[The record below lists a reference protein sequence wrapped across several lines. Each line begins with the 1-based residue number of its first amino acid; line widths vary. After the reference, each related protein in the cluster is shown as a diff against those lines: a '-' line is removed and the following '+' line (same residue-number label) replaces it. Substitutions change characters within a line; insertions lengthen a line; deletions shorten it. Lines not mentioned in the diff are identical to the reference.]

1 MKISF
6 TRDFR
11 RGHARKQRNPS
22 RAAEPS
28 NVDDDG
34 LPAPAE
40 RARALS
46 EVNDLRSE
54 NTRLKKNI
62 ELSLEVQSAMQD
74 EIGEISRERDRRNA
88 QIVAIADQYT
98 RAIKV
103 YRDAARRIRKRRRH
117 TVPRAYWKNRIRLR
131 EIIIPSCSR

>member
-28 NVDDDG
+28 NVDDG
-34 LPAPAE
+34 PAPAE

-54 NTRLKKNI
+54 NERLKKNI
-62 ELSLEVQSAMQD
+62 ALSLEVQSAMQD

-88 QIVAIADQYT
+88 QIIAIADQCT
-98 RAIKV
+98 RAIKG
-103 YRDAARRIRKRRRH
+103 YRDAVNVVARIRKRRRRH
-117 TVPRAYWKNRIRLR
+117 TAPRAYWKK
-131 EIIIPSCSR
+131 PHQA

>member
-28 NVDDDG
+28 NVDDG
-34 LPAPAE
+34 PAPAE

-54 NTRLKKNI
+54 NERLKKNI

-88 QIVAIADQYT
+88 QIIAIADQCT
-98 RAIKV
+98 RAIKG
-103 YRDAARRIRKRRRH
+103 YRDAVNVVARIRKRRRRH
-117 TVPRAYWKNRIRLR
+117 TAPRAYWKKTASGL
-131 EIIIPSCSR
+131 EK

>member
-28 NVDDDG
+28 NVDDG
-34 LPAPAE
+34 PAPVE

-54 NTRLKKNI
+54 NERLKKNI
-62 ELSLEVQSAMQD
+62 ELSLKVQSAMQD

-88 QIVAIADQYT
+88 QIIAITDQCT
-98 RAIKV
+98 RAING
-103 YRDAARRIRKRRRH
+103 YRDAVNVVARIRKRRRRH
-117 TVPRAYWKNRIRLR
+117 TAPRAYWKKTASGL
-131 EIIIPSCSR
+131 EK

>member
-28 NVDDDG
+28 NVDDG
-34 LPAPAE
+34 PAPVK

-54 NTRLKKNI
+54 NERLKKNI
-62 ELSLEVQSAMQD
+62 ELSLKVQSAMQD

-88 QIVAIADQYT
+88 QIIAIADQCT
-98 RAIKV
+98 RAING
-103 YRDAARRIRKRRRH
+103 YRDAVNVVARIRKRRRRH
-117 TVPRAYWKNRIRLR
+117 TAPRAYWKKTASGL
-131 EIIIPSCSR
+131 EK

>member
-28 NVDDDG
+28 NVDDG
-34 LPAPAE
+34 PAPVE

-54 NTRLKKNI
+54 NERLKKNI
-62 ELSLEVQSAMQD
+62 ELSLKVQSAMQD

-88 QIVAIADQYT
+88 QIIAITDQCT
-98 RAIKV
+98 RAIKG
-103 YRDAARRIRKRRRH
+103 YRDAVNVVARIRKRRRRH
-117 TVPRAYWKNRIRLR
+117 TAPRAYWKK
-131 EIIIPSCSR
+131 PHQA

>member
-28 NVDDDG
+28 NVDDG
-34 LPAPAE
+34 PAPAE

-54 NTRLKKNI
+54 NERLKKNI
-62 ELSLEVQSAMQD
+62 ALSLEVQSAMQD

-88 QIVAIADQYT
+88 QIIAITDQCT
-98 RAIKV
+98 RAIKG
-103 YRDAARRIRKRRRH
+103 YRDAVNVVERIRKRRRRH
-117 TVPRAYWKNRIRLR
+117 TTPRAYWKKPASGL
-131 EIIIPSCSR
+131 EK

>member
-28 NVDDDG
+28 NVDDG
-34 LPAPAE
+34 PAPME

-54 NTRLKKNI
+54 NERLKKNI

-88 QIVAIADQYT
+88 QIIAIADQCT
-98 RAIKV
+98 RAING
-103 YRDAARRIRKRRRH
+103 YRDAVNVVARIRKRRRRH
-117 TVPRAYWKNRIRLR
+117 TAPRAYWKKTASGL
-131 EIIIPSCSR
+131 EK

>member
-28 NVDDDG
+28 NVDDG
-34 LPAPAE
+34 PAPAE

-54 NTRLKKNI
+54 NERLKKNI

-88 QIVAIADQYT
+88 QIIAVADQCT
-98 RAIKV
+98 RAIKG
-103 YRDAARRIRKRRRH
+103 YRDAVNVVARIRKRRRRH
-117 TVPRAYWKNRIRLR
+117 TAPRAYWKKTASGL
-131 EIIIPSCSR
+131 EK

>member
-28 NVDDDG
+28 NVDDAF
-34 LPAPAE
+34 PVPVE

-54 NTRLKKNI
+54 NERLKKNI
-62 ELSLEVQSAMQD
+62 ELSLKVQSAMQD

-88 QIVAIADQYT
+88 QIIAIADQCT
-98 RAIKV
+98 RAIKG
-103 YRDAARRIRKRRRH
+103 YRDAVNVVARIRKRRRRRH
-117 TVPRAYWKNRIRLR
+117 TAPRAYWKKTASGL
-131 EIIIPSCSR
+131 EK